1 MIRLSI
7 YIRPACHLC
16 EDVIS
21 QLVQLQSEYS
31 FDFHTINV
39 DSSPQLVAQYGTK
52 VPVVTYENQEL
63 CHYFLDQAALA
74 QLVSSH
80 SDLCKI

>member
-1 MIRLSI
+1 MIQLNI

-16 EDVIS
+16 EDLIT
-21 QLVQLQSEYS
+21 QLIGLQSEYR

-39 DSSPQLVAQYGTK
+39 DSCPQLVAQYGTK
-52 VPVVTYENQEL
+52 IPVVSYGDRQL
-63 CHYFLDQAALA
+63 CHYFLDQAAIV

-80 SDLCKI
+80 TE